1 MKIENVLHKKFTK
14 KLNISFTNS
23 DFYNSFYLLK
33 IKVQILH

>member
-1 MKIENVLHKKFTK
+1 MEIENVLHKKFIK
-14 KLNISFTNS
+14 ILHISFTNS

>member
-1 MKIENVLHKKFTK
+1 MEIENVLHKKFTK
-14 KLNISFTNS
+14 ILHISFTSS